1 MPRNDPFRTLD
12 DPEPAP
18 AAPAAPSPCCVPAG
32 AIAAGTVSGAFHIEA
47 PQWLQL
53 GALRVPLRRPGW
65 LRRLIVRLVLGWRYD
80 DLKGR

>member
-1 MPRNDPFRTLD
+1 LPRKDPFRTLD
-12 DPEPAP
+12 DPEPEPTPAP
-18 AAPAAPSPCCVPAG
+18 CSVPAG
-32 AIAAGTVSGAFHIEA
+32 AIAAGTVSGAFDIAA
-47 PQWLQL
+47 PQWLKL